1 MINNVIL
8 KRVIVVV
15 FSTAMFTG
23 TGVAY
28 AFEMCKNMFGK
39 MNQSEWRGDNRD
51 RNDYYGYYGDP
62 RVSSGYGYRGRDYGY
77 GSPGYGYG
85 APPPHGYRYTAP
97 EYGNQ
102 QPKID
107 ALQAEIDRL
116 EQRIKNLK
124 KALANES
131 DQTQSTPV
139 DPGAG

>member
-1 MINNVIL
+1 MINEVIL

-23 TGVAY
+23 TGIAC
-28 AFEMCKNMFGK
+28 AFDMCKNMFGK
-39 MNQSEWRGDNRD
+39 MNQSQWRGDNRD
-51 RNDYYGYYGDP
+51 RNDYYGDP

-85 APPPHGYRYTAP
+85 RPTPHGYSYTAP

-102 QPKID
+102 QTRSD

-116 EQRIKNLK
+116 EQRIKNLEK
-124 KALANES
+124 TLANES
-131 DQTQSTPV
+131 DQTQSAPA
-139 DPGAG
+139 DPGTG